1 MKFMRPTLGEAKV
14 LLSVT
19 RGPGWADMNKVIKRE
34 VDRLYEVLVEAR
46 EPAVVYQTQGQ
57 LKAYLEILGLP
68 GDLPEFIEK
77 SGG

>member
-1 MKFMRPTLGEAKV
+1 MKFMRPTPGEAKV

-19 RGPGWADMNKVIKRE
+19 RSPGWADMNKVIRRE

-46 EPAVVYQTQGQ
+46 EPAVVHQTQGQ

-68 GDLPEFIEK
+68 EDLPAFIEK